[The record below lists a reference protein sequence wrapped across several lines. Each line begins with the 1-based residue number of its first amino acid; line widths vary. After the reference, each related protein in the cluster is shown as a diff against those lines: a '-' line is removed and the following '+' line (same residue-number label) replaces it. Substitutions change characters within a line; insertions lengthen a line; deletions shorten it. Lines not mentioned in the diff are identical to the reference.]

1 MRDRTRY
8 ARIRFART
16 RFARSNRARQI
27 TFLMFFVAVMVV
39 PPASPQ
45 KKSAGASLPKYDVQT
60 ETKIKATVEEVKL
73 PPKGSEKEIVHL
85 QVNDGTNSID
95 VYLCPKTFLD
105 DMGMTFAKGD
115 ALAITGSKAKLGDAD
130 VFLVRE
136 IVKGNDSFVLRDA
149 KGEPVWDWRH

>member
-1 MRDRTRY
+1 MCDRNS
-8 ARIRFART
+8 FVRT
-16 RFARSNRARQI
+16 NRARQI
-27 TFLMFFVAVMVV
+27 IFLMLFMAAAVVL
-39 PPASPQ
+39 PTRAQQ
-45 KKSAGASLPKYDVQT
+45 KKPAAVSLPKYDVSA
-60 ETKIKATVEEVKL
+60 ESKIKGVVDDIKL

-85 QVNDGTNSID
+85 TVKDGSDSVD

-105 DMGMTFAKGD
+105 DMGMSFAKGD
-115 ALAITGSKAKLGDAD
+115 AVAMTGSKAKQNDAD

>member
-1 MRDRTRY
+1 MRDRTR
-8 ARIRFART
+8 FVRT

-27 TFLMFFVAVMVV
+27 IFLMFFVAVVVV
-39 PPASPQ
+39 PPARAQ

-105 DMGMTFAKGD
+105 DMGMSFAKGD
-115 ALAITGSKAKLGDAD
+115 ALAMTGSKAKQGDAD